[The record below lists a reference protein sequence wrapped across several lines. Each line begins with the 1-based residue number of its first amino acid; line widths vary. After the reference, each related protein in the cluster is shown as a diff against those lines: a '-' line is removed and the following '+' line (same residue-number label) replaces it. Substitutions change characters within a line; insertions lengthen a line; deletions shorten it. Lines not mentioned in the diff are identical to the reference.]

1 MITIQF
7 ELNKNSLLKKRNIK
21 GSTEHSKET
30 TESQRLSTVVQGEEK
45 KKQWLHSYNFILVT
59 LEIVFGLTE
68 EVYLAGNVFKN
79 SARHE
84 CKRILLKSVKT

>member
-1 MITIQF
+1 M
-7 ELNKNSLLKKRNIK
+7 K
-21 GSTEHSKET
+21 GSTEHSKDT
-30 TESQRLSTVVQGEEK
+30 TENQRLSCTGGIRGN

-84 CKRILLKSVKT
+84 CKRILPKSVKT